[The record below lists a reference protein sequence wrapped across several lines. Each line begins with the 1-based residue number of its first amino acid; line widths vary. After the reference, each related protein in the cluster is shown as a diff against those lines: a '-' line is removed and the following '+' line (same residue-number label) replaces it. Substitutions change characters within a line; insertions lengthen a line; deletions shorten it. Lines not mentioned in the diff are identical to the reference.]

1 MHINDHTEIT
11 QNMVINMQLA
21 TNKEYA
27 PLTIQLSIGKDSSL
41 QNSFPK
47 TSQNKSGY
55 ETLMGLKRKNSENV
69 ISGVFIHHLILL
81 FLLAK
86 HIRRLEFYSPSEVFA
101 RYY

>member
-1 MHINDHTEIT
+1 MHINDHTKTT

-21 TNKEYA
+21 TNKGYA
-27 PLTIQLSIGKDSSL
+27 PLTIQLSIGKNSSL

-47 TSQNKSGY
+47 RSQNKSGY
-55 ETLMGLKRKNSENV
+55 ETLMKLKRKNSENV